1 MKKTERMSH
10 LPHFSTLDTHL
21 AECLVRLSGNPNKN
35 LGISVKL
42 VSEHTGKGNICLDL
56 TTVAGCAV
64 EEGRSEVLPP
74 LEELAEILLESGVVG
89 RPGDNSPL
97 ILDPPL
103 LYLQRYY
110 QYEKAVSSFV
120 LERAARSM
128 AGDPERV
135 GKAVD
140 RLFPEEPGGDGINWQ
155 KVASLAAFS
164 GSMSII
170 SGGPGTGKTTT
181 VARLL
186 ALCLEMAEEENLKIM
201 LAAPT
206 GKAAARLQ
214 EALAEAKAALPCSD
228 EIKERMAAEAM
239 TVHRLLGRGR
249 AGFQYNEDNPL
260 TADIVVVDE
269 ASMVDLPLMAR
280 LMAAIPEKCR
290 LVLLGDR
297 HQLASVQPGAV
308 FGDLCQA
315 AGTGFSHH
323 FNVYASGAGI
333 AALPLEEDNR
343 LADVYVELKQ
353 SYRFKEDS
361 GIFAVSTAVK
371 EGAGERALALLKE
384 EKFADVCWRDLE
396 EMEGKIFV
404 SQLLAKIQTHMK
416 YVLEASSPEE
426 ALPRM
431 NTFVVLCARR
441 HGRQGVKN
449 INSLATAAL
458 VGDTAGAPDWYHG
471 RPVMVRRN
479 HHGRQLY
486 NGDSGLFWGE
496 NDERGFVQVYFA
508 IGSSIREYLPQ
519 QLPEHETAY
528 AMTVHKSQGSEFDHV
543 LLILPDEPSQV
554 VTSELIYTALTRAR
568 KSIEVWGSKEAFKDA
583 VSSKILRRSGL
594 VKALS
599 A

>member
-1 MKKTERMSH
+1 MKITET
-10 LPHFSTLDTHL
+10 FSALDIHL
-21 AECLVRLSGNPNKN
+21 AECLSRLSNNPSDS
-35 LGISVKL
+35 LRTAVKL
-42 VSEHTGKGNICLDL
+42 VSAQTGKGNICLDL
-56 TTVAGCAV
+56 TTVAGCV
-64 EEGRSEVLPP
+64 VKEGPVEVLPS

-97 ILDPPL
+97 ILDSPL

-120 LERAARSM
+120 LEKAERSM
-128 AGDPERV
+128 EGDPAGV
-135 GKAVD
+135 GKVVG
-140 RLFPEEPGGDGINWQ
+140 RLFPEEPGDDGINWQ
-155 KVASLAAFS
+155 KVASLVAFS
-164 GSMSII
+164 GRLSVI

-186 ALCLEMAEEENLKIM
+186 ALCLEMAEKKELKIM

-214 EALAEAKAALPCSD
+214 GALVEAKEALPCS
-228 EIKERMAAEAM
+228 EELKERVIAEAM

-249 AGFQYNEDNPL
+249 AGFKYNKENPL
-260 TADIVVVDE
+260 SADIVVVDE

-290 LVLLGDR
+290 LILLGDR

-315 AGTGFSHH
+315 ARAGFSHH
-323 FNVYASGAGI
+323 FNRYASSTGI
-333 AALPLEEDNR
+333 VPLPVEENDR
-343 LADVYVELKQ
+343 LADLYVELKQ

-361 GIFAVSTAVK
+361 GIFAVSSAVK
-371 EGAGERALALLKE
+371 EGDGERALALLKD
-384 EKFADVCWRDLE
+384 KQFADVRWQDLN
-396 EMEGKIFV
+396 EMEGEAFSAQV
-404 SQLLAKIQTHMK
+404 LARIQAHMK
-416 YVLEASSPEE
+416 YVLDVSSPEE

-431 NTFVVLCARR
+431 NSFAVLCARR
-441 HGRQGVKN
+441 HGRLGVEN
-449 INSLATAAL
+449 INSLAAAAL
-458 VGDTAGAPDWYHG
+458 ADNAIMSTDWYHG

-479 HHGRQLY
+479 HHDRQLY

-496 NDERGFVQVYFA
+496 NDEAGLIQVYFA
-508 IGSSIREYLPQ
+508 IGSSIREFLPQ

-528 AMTVHKSQGSEFDHV
+528 AMTVHKSQGSEFEHV
-543 LLILPDEPSQV
+543 LLILPDEQSQV

-568 KSIEVWGSKEAFKDA
+568 KSIEVWGSEAAFKDA
-583 VSSKILRRSGL
+583 VASKVLRRSGL

-599 A
+599 E

>member
-1 MKKTERMSH
+1 M
-10 LPHFSTLDTHL
+10 DIYL
-21 AECLVRLSGNPNKN
+21 AECLSRLSNKPNDN
-35 LGISVKL
+35 LRTAVKL
-42 VSEHTGKGNICLDL
+42 VSAHTGKGHICLDL

-64 EEGRSEVLPP
+64 EEGQVEVLPS
-74 LEELAEILLESGVVG
+74 LKELAGILLESGVVG

-97 ILDPPL
+97 ILDSPL

-110 QYEKAVSSFV
+110 QYEKAISSFV
-120 LERAARSM
+120 LDRAARSVD
-128 AGDPERV
+128 GDVERV
-135 GKAVD
+135 GNIVT
-140 RLFPEEPGGDGINWQ
+140 RLFPEDPGDDGINWQ

-164 GSMSII
+164 KSLSVI

-186 ALCLEMAEEENLKIM
+186 ALCLEMEEEKELKIM

-214 EALAEAKAALPCSD
+214 EALARAKEALPCS
-228 EIKERMAAEAM
+228 EELKGRMTAEAM

-249 AGFQYNEDNPL
+249 AGFQYNEENPL
-260 TADIVVVDE
+260 SADIVVVDE

-290 LVLLGDR
+290 LILLGDR

-315 AGTGFSHH
+315 ARTGFSHH
-323 FNVYASGAGI
+323 FNAYASGAGI
-333 AALPLEEDNR
+333 APLPVEEDDR
-343 LADVYVELKQ
+343 LSDLYVELKK
-353 SYRFKEDS
+353 SYRFKKDS
-361 GIFAVSTAVK
+361 GIFAVSIAVK
-371 EGAGERALALLKE
+371 EGAGEKALALMKD
-384 EKFADVCWRDLE
+384 EKFADVRWRDLDG
-396 EMEGKIFV
+396 MERDVF
-404 SQLLAKIQTHMK
+404 STQLVARVQDHMK
-416 YVLEASSPEE
+416 YVLDASSPEE

-431 NTFVVLCARR
+431 NSFAVLCARR
-441 HGRQGVKN
+441 HGRLGVKN

-458 VGDTAGAPDWYHG
+458 AGDRAGAADWYHG

-479 HHGRQLY
+479 HYGRQLY

-496 NDERGFVQVYFA
+496 NDETGLVQVYFA
-508 IGSSIREYLPQ
+508 IGSSIREFLPQ
-519 QLPEHETAY
+519 QLPDHETAY
-528 AMTVHKSQGSEFDHV
+528 AMTVHKSQGAEFEHV

-568 KSIEVWGSKEAFKDA
+568 KSIEVWGSEAAFKDA
-583 VSSKILRRSGL
+583 VSTKVIRRSGL

-599 A
+599 E

>member
-1 MKKTERMSH
+1 MQITGR
-10 LPHFSTLDTHL
+10 FSALDIHL
-21 AECLVRLSGNPNKN
+21 AECLARLSCNPNDN
-35 LGISVKL
+35 LRTAVKL
-42 VSEHTGKGNICLDL
+42 VSAHTSKGNICLDL
-56 TTVAGCAV
+56 TTVVGCAV
-64 EEGRSEVLPP
+64 EEGQVEVLPS
-74 LEELAEILLESGVVG
+74 LEELVEILMESGVVG

-97 ILDPPL
+97 ILDSPL

-120 LERAARSM
+120 LARAARSM
-128 AGDPERV
+128 EGDTVGV

-140 RLFPEEPGGDGINWQ
+140 RLFPEEPGDDGINWQ
-155 KVASLAAFS
+155 KVASLTAFLGRLS
-164 GSMSII
+164 VI

-186 ALCLEMAEEENLKIM
+186 ALCLEMAEEKELKIM

-214 EALAEAKAALPCSD
+214 EALVGAKNALPCS
-228 EIKERMAAEAM
+228 EKLKERMTSEAM

-249 AGFQYNEDNPL
+249 AGFRYNEENPL
-260 TADIVVVDE
+260 SADIVVVDE

-290 LVLLGDR
+290 LILLGDR
-297 HQLASVQPGAV
+297 YQLASVQPGAV

-315 AGTGFSHH
+315 ARTGFSHH
-323 FNVYASGAGI
+323 FNAFAFGAGI
-333 AALPLEEDNR
+333 ATLPVEENDR
-343 LADVYVELKQ
+343 LADLYVELKQ

-361 GIFAVSTAVK
+361 GIFAVSSAVK
-371 EGAGERALALLKE
+371 EGDGERALTLLKD
-384 EKFADVCWRDLE
+384 EKCVDVNWRDLS
-396 EMEGKIFV
+396 EMDGEVFS
-404 SQLLAKIQTHMK
+404 SQLLARIQDHMK
-416 YVLEASSPEE
+416 HVLDASSPEE

-431 NTFVVLCARR
+431 NKFVVLCARR
-441 HGRQGVKN
+441 HGRLGVKN

-458 VGDTAGAPDWYHG
+458 AGDVVNSPDWYHG

-496 NDERGFVQVYFA
+496 NGETGLVQVYFA
-508 IGSSIREYLPQ
+508 IGSSIREFLPQ
-519 QLPEHETAY
+519 QLPDYETAY
-528 AMTVHKSQGSEFDHV
+528 AMTVHKSQGSEFEHV
-543 LLILPDEPSQV
+543 LLILPEEQSQV

-568 KSIEVWGSKEAFKDA
+568 KSIEVWGSEAAFKDA
-583 VSSKILRRSGL
+583 VSSKVIRRSGL

-599 A
+599 E